1 MPKAN
6 KRIRRNEDRSKNLHA
21 DMNMRVGP
29 TRLEPF
35 QNIPTYV
42 MIDIDPIIRQVNRLE
57 ERTIRNE
64 RLYQRRAWRNGL

>member
-1 MPKAN
+1 MPKVN

-21 DMNMRVGP
+21 DMNMRVGH
-29 TRLEPF
+29 TRLGIF
-35 QNIPTYV
+35 Q
-42 MIDIDPIIRQVNRLE
+42 DIPIIRQVNRLE

>member
-6 KRIRRNEDRSKNLHA
+6 KRIRRNEDRSKKLHA
-21 DMNMRVGP
+21 DMNMRVWP

-35 QNIPTYV
+35 ANMPTFVIPD
-42 MIDIDPIIRQVNRLE
+42 MDPMQRQVNRLE
-57 ERTIRNE
+57 ERAIRNE